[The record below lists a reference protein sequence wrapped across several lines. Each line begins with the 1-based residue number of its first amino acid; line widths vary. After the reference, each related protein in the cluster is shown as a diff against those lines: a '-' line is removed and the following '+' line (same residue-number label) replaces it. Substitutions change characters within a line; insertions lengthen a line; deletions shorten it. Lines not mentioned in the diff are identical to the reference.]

1 MWRLFRGEVMKMLRL
16 PMIYILVVV
25 LSLIIT
31 FSFLFYQ
38 PQSKVCN
45 TYVNDANMESSVE
58 ALYVNHYENETSKFY
73 AEQVYNLINA
83 NISKNSVQ
91 DIINFYDSS
100 ISINDNE
107 GNTIQQSIREKINNK
122 LISIKEKYIKLYQ
135 DWQSIAGVSDASCDY
150 LDSQSKVLYSELV
163 SLKEFLNTESSN
175 STNMPTLSFL
185 TTEKFY
191 KSFIK
196 DIQDKIDFLKNAV
209 HIEGVNSITSTVT
222 AYKVV
227 AEEISEKYFEDFD
240 SRQSTE
246 NNIFIL
252 QKDFQNNSYDLAISK
267 TFLDELEKS
276 YVTDATTKLDKRKNE
291 LEDFYNSLKK
301 EDYNK
306 IEQKEL
312 LLDKISLFYSTAYY
326 ANMLTKSL
334 IVKQLSKDFTDKQFN
349 EFIGVADLNT
359 SLSMD
364 AFNTYNFNQIISL
377 YSYIYNNNIIE
388 YNYGTAFSSNQTS
401 NYSISKEKPNIS
413 AFDYSFYVLD
423 IFSFIIIVFSVIVAS
438 GMIAGEQKDKTLKLL
453 AIRPYSRNQILNSKI
468 ITTLFFAFLF
478 VILSVL
484 ISLIAGYF
492 MYGINFNDIII
503 SINASTVL
511 TLNPVLLYLI
521 YIACLFIKIL
531 FYVLLAFAI
540 STILKSYLAATVVNV
555 FCLLIATLCNNLLSQ
570 FTLWKYIA
578 FANLDLF
585 KYFGNGTFSSNSS
598 IFTANY
604 IIPGT
609 DLIFSLIITVVS
621 IVLIALVTQLVFR
634 KRDIA

>member
-1 MWRLFRGEVMKMLRL
+1 MWRLFLGEVMKMLRL
-16 PMIYILVVV
+16 PTIYILIVV

-58 ALYVNHYENETSKFY
+58 ALYVNHYENETSKFS

-100 ISINDNE
+100 ISIKDNE

-349 EFIGVADLNT
+349 EFIGVSDLNT

-401 NYSISKEKPNIS
+401 NYSLSAEKPNIS

-511 TLNPVLLYLI
+511 ALNPVLLYLI